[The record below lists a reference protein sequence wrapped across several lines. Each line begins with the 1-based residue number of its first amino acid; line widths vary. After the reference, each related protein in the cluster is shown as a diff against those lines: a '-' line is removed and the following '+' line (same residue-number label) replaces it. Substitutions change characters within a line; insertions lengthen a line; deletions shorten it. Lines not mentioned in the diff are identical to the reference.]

1 MRMRRTTVALPERR
15 LTLEEF
21 LALPEEEPALEFE
34 EGVVTQKVSPQGQHS
49 ALQTGLA
56 KLVDRLVEP
65 GKRGRAFTE
74 LRVTFGR
81 RSYVPDV
88 VVYRTERIPVDAR
101 GRIQNVFTVPPD
113 VAVEIVSPG
122 QSTNRLVR
130 RCLWYV
136 AHGVKAALLLD
147 PSDESILLF
156 RPDQMP
162 RGLGEADEIDLSDV
176 VPGLNLAVRAVF
188 AALLVR

>member
-1 MRMRRTTVALPERR
+1 MALPERR

-49 ALQTGLA
+49 ALQFEIA
-56 KLVDRLVEP
+56 DLVNRRVRHR
-65 GKRGRAFTE
+65 KVARAFPE

-88 VVYRTERIPVDAR
+88 AVYRWERIPVDER
-101 GRIQNVFTVPPD
+101 GRIRNAFTEPPD
-113 VAVEIVSPG
+113 VAVEIVSPD
-122 QSTNRLVR
+122 QSTNALVR

-147 PSDESILLF
+147 SSDESILLF

-162 RGLGEADEIDLSDV
+162 RAMGEADQIDLSDV
-176 VPGLNLAVRAVF
+176 IPGLTLTVRDVF
-188 AALLVR
+188 AALSMR